1 MKVKVP
7 ESAGF
12 PGLSVLTTPTDPGN
26 AKKIVLSENGVV
38 EGQERGALPLSE
50 GVGQEGVRGV
60 AATVKTEADGGGAGI
75 VGVLN
80 ELLQHRRPLR
90 VVQKHLADPPREVY
104 FLTPVF

>member
-1 MKVKVP
+1 M
-7 ESAGF
+7 
-12 PGLSVLTTPTDPGN
+12 LTTPTDPGN

-38 EGQERGALPLSE
+38 EGQERGALPFSE
-50 GVGQEGVRGV
+50 GVEQEGVRGV
-60 AATVKTEADGGGAGI
+60 AATIKTKADSGGAGI

-104 FLTPVF
+104 FLTKVF